1 MIAPRTAVLF
11 TRIIRGYSSSN
22 FDVNIAKAEREDLRA
37 SERAD
42 GEAAA
47 ERKIVDSADLFSC
60 L

>member
-22 FDVNIAKAEREDLRA
+22 FDVNIAKAERDLRA

-47 ERKIVDSADLFSC
+47 ERKIVDSADLFRC